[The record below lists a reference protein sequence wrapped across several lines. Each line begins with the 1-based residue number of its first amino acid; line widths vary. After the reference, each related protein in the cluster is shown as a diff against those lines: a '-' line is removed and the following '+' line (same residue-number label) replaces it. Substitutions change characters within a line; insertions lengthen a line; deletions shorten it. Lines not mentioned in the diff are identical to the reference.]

1 MNKLILETEFN
12 DRYATEQSFRNQ
24 LKEYVLDRIVHD
36 DIMRKEYQSI
46 RGKDLKKRRKEFFK
60 KYWVTDEIFR
70 NNVNNFELINITN
83 KKILNHIYILTN
95 PAYPEHVKI
104 GRTISPLNRL
114 TTYNTGSPF
123 KDYKYEFLKETEKAQ
138 EIENYFSEKYNSI
151 NEWYELTVDEAVEDI
166 LSLVN

>member
-1 MNKLILETEFN
+1 MSKLILEVKFN
-12 DRYATEQSFRNQ
+12 DKYATEQIFRNQ

-36 DIMRKEYQSI
+36 DVMRKEYQSI
-46 RGKDLKKRRKEFFK
+46 RGTDLKKRRKEFFK
-60 KYWVTDEIFR
+60 KYWITDETFR
-70 NNVNNFELINITN
+70 NNVNNFELKNTIN
-83 KKILNHIYILTN
+83 KKILNYIYILTN

-123 KDYKYEFLKETEKAQ
+123 KDYRYEFLKETEKAQ

-166 LSLVN
+166 LSLLN